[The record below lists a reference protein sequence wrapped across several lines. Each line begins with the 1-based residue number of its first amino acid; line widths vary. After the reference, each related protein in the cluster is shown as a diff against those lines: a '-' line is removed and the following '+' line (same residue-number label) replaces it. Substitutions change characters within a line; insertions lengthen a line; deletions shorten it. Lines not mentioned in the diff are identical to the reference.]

1 MAMRTPSASPEG
13 NQAAGTPGVPALV
26 QRALT
31 AADDASRWDAVR
43 ALHDLGT
50 RDVLDA
56 ALALLAS
63 AAPQERGLGADILG
77 QGQTALKTFHEE
89 SVAGLLRLLER
100 EREETVLEAVCAA
113 LGHRRDP
120 RAVPPL
126 ARLRGH
132 PASPV
137 RFAVASALGGF
148 DAATAIQALIDLSA
162 DSDPDVR
169 DWVTF
174 GLGSQTDVDTPAV
187 REALARRLADED
199 ADTKGEAMVGLAR
212 RKDARVVGPLLAD
225 LAAPH
230 YGTLVLEAA
239 RELGDPQLH
248 TPLVR
253 LRGRHDIDARLLEE
267 AIAACAPRG

>member
-1 MAMRTPSASPEG
+1 VVKHTPL
-13 NQAAGTPGVPALV
+13 AAGHGSQDPGQPDVLALAN
-26 QRALT
+26 RALT
-31 AADDASRWDAVR
+31 AAADEARWDAVR
-43 ALHDLGT
+43 ALQDRGD

-63 AAPQERGLGADILG
+63 AVPRERELGADILS
-77 QGQTALKTFHEE
+77 QGQSTRQTFHEE
-89 SVAGLLRLLER
+89 AVAGLLGLLEH
-100 EREETVLEAVCAA
+100 EREETVLDAACAA

-132 PASPV
+132 PAPSV
-137 RFAVASALGGF
+137 RFAVAVALGGF
-148 DAATAIQALIDLSA
+148 DADTAIEALIDLSA
-162 DSDPDVR
+162 DADPDVR
-169 DWVTF
+169 DWATF
-174 GLGSQTDVDTPAV
+174 GLGSQTDADTPAV

-225 LAAPH
+225 LASPH

-239 RELGDPQLH
+239 RELGDPRLH

-267 AIAACAPRG
+267 AIAARAPGG